1 MTSKRSNAVFRWFLA
16 AAGAALVAAPTG
28 AQSKG
33 PAGEF
38 TATAQVQTPSGSRS
52 MGLQIFVQR
61 PMSVEEAQPL
71 KKVLADGGQQALLA
85 AIRGG
90 NRGHFRF
97 GAMDYPIDLVVAQ
110 ESRDGFK
117 YIVVTARPLKYEEVN
132 EGRESLEHPFT
143 VLMFEVPSF
152 GSGSGEVYTKAALQ
166 VENDG
171 WVRVYEYGKD
181 PGTLKDVKLKN
192 WR

>member
-1 MTSKRSNAVFRWFLA
+1 MTSKAGKLLLSWTLA
-16 AAGAALVAAPTG
+16 AAGLAWVATAAAAD
-28 AQSKG
+28 KG
-33 PAGEF
+33 PAGQF
-38 TATAQVQTPSGSRS
+38 TGTATVQTPSGTRS
-52 MGLQIFVQR
+52 MGVQIFVQR
-61 PMSVEEAQPL
+61 PMTVEEAQHL
-71 KKVLADGGQQALLA
+71 KQVLADGGQQALLN

-117 YIVVTARPLKYEEVN
+117 YVIVTARPLKYEEVN
-132 EGRESLEHPFT
+132 EGKESLDHPFT
-143 VLMFEVPSF
+143 VVMFEAPSF

-166 VENDG
+166 VEGDG

-181 PGTLKDVKLKN
+181 PGTLKDVKRK
-192 WR
+192 

>member
-16 AAGAALVAAPTG
+16 AAGAALVAAPMG
-28 AQSKG
+28 AQNKG

-38 TATAQVQTPSGSRS
+38 TATARVETPSGSRT

-71 KKVLADGGQQALLA
+71 KKVLAEGGQQALLA
-85 AIRGG
+85 AIRGS

-110 ESRDGFK
+110 ETRDGFK
-117 YIVVTARPLKYEEVN
+117 YIIVTGRAFKYEEVQ
-132 EGRESLEHPFT
+132 EGRESLEHPFS
-143 VLMFEVPSF
+143 VLIFEVPSF
-152 GSGSGEVYTKAALQ
+152 GFGQGEVYTKAAIQ
-166 VENDG
+166 VEDDG

-181 PGTLKDVKLKN
+181 PGTLKDVKRK
-192 WR
+192 